1 MAAKFVSID
10 HDSPL
15 LLPPDLRDWLP
26 ENHMV
31 HFIMDAV
38 KALDLSSA
46 KINIHGSGSA
56 QYPPS
61 MMLGLLIY
69 SYSSGTFSSRRI
81 ETLTFENVAVRFL
94 CADTHPDHD
103 SICKFRRENKELL
116 SSCFH
121 QVLELAADA
130 KVLKVGNITVAIDGT
145 KILANAS
152 KHSAMSHGYL
162 EKQMVLAEEQIGQL
176 LAKAEDADSTPLDD
190 GLSIPNEIK
199 RREDRIAKLKEAK
212 KVMEERAKVRFE
224 EEMTEHQQKLQQRK
238 DKEEAT
244 GKKPR
249 GRKPKPPEEGPQP
262 KDQYN
267 FTDPESRIMKAGG
280 GFVQGFNAQAA
291 VEVDTMLIVGQ
302 YVTGAANDK
311 EQLAPCLDSVSPK
324 VGRVSQALVDT
335 GYYSEKAV
343 SEAECRESAPEIYAA
358 MQRHHHGRTV
368 EQLEK
373 RVDPPAPPADA
384 TVAEIMK
391 HRLETKAGKA
401 LYGLRKQTVEPVFGI
416 IKEVLGFC
424 RFSMRGLAKCNSEW
438 DLVSTSYNL
447 KRLFALKMSFKSC

>member
-1 MAAKFVSID
+1 
-10 HDSPL
+10 
-15 LLPPDLRDWLP
+15 
-26 ENHMV
+26 
-31 HFIMDAV
+31 
-38 KALDLSSA
+38 
-46 KINIHGSGSA
+46 
-56 QYPPS
+56 
-61 MMLGLLIY
+61 
-69 SYSSGTFSSRRI
+69 
-81 ETLTFENVAVRFL
+81 
-94 CADTHPDHD
+94 
-103 SICKFRRENKELL
+103 
-116 SSCFH
+116 
-121 QVLELAADA
+121 
-130 KVLKVGNITVAIDGT
+130 
-145 KILANAS
+145 
-152 KHSAMSHGYL
+152 
-162 EKQMVLAEEQIGQL
+162 
-176 LAKAEDADSTPLDD
+176 
-190 GLSIPNEIK
+190 
-199 RREDRIAKLKEAK
+199 
-212 KVMEERAKVRFE
+212 MEERAKVRFE

-311 EQLAPCLDSVSPK
+311 AQLAPCLDSVSPK

-416 IKEVLGFC
+416 IKEVLGFR

-447 KRLFALKMSFKSC
+447 KRLFALQMSFKSC